1 MVARDVTG
9 VQVCA
14 LPVVPC
20 ITIKV
25 DVLSVE
31 GSIGSLKVAVM
42 VSLSGTLVSALAGP
56 VAPRTG
62 AVVSGATPVV
72 KVQVM
77 SVVSALPARSLAPV
91 LIETVR
97 SVERGGGNAGGEVAV
112 PLGL

>member
-72 KVQVM
+72 KLQLM
-77 SVVSALPARSLAPV
+77 SDVSALPARSLA
-91 LIETVR
+91 R
-97 SVERGGGNAGGEVAV
+97 SEERRVGKEGGAWWSAGGEVKVAEA
-112 PLGL
+112 